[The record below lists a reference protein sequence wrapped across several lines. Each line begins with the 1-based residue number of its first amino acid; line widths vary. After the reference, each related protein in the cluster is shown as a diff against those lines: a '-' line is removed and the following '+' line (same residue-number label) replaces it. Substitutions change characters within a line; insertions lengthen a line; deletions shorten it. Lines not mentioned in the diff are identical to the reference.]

1 MSYSE
6 ILSPQNRILT
16 QFKPHAV
23 LAIGKLNYAVGA
35 NEAAQAL
42 PAFSCLATDIVLTT
56 FANTTN
62 AQAALDCQ
70 VRIATIAVA
79 GGGIPTLTVRLSA
92 NVPVNGGIELNY
104 VILRAA
110 N

>member
-35 NEAAQAL
+35 NEVAQAL

-92 NVPVNGGIELNY
+92 IVPGGGGIELNY

>member
-23 LAIGKLNYAVGA
+23 LALGKLNYAVGA
-35 NEAAQAL
+35 DEAAVAFA
-42 PAFSCLATDIVLTT
+42 PFSCLATDIVLTT
-56 FANTTN
+56 LANTTN
-62 AQAALDCQ
+62 AQTALDCS
-70 VRIATIAVA
+70 VRTATIAVA
-79 GGGIPTLTVRLSA
+79 GNGTPTLTVRLSA
-92 NVPVNGGIELNY
+92 VVPAAGGIELN
-104 VILRAA
+104 VVVLRAA

>member
-6 ILSPQNRILT
+6 ILTPQNRILT
-16 QFKPHAV
+16 QFKPHGV
-23 LAIGKLNYAVGA
+23 LAIGKLNYAVGDINA
-35 NEAAQAL
+35 TQAL

-62 AQAALDCQ
+62 AQTALDCT
-70 VRIATIAVA
+70 VRVATIAV
-79 GGGIPTLTVRLSA
+79 GGLGIPTLTVTLSVV
-92 NVPVNGGIELNY
+92 VPGGGAIELNY